1 MELGL
6 RGKRAVV
13 TGASKGIGLA
23 IARGL
28 AAEGVDLVL
37 CARSGDLLTA
47 AAEELSAGYEV
58 GVHTLAADLS
68 TVEGVAELA
77 AFGPA
82 NLGQVDI
89 LVNNAGAIP
98 AGTVETLGDE
108 EWRRA
113 YDLKLWG
120 YVRLVRAFLPA
131 MKERRSG
138 VIVNIIG
145 NAGKRPSAGYIAG
158 GIANAGLMNFTAG
171 LAQDAG
177 PHGVRVVGINPGLT
191 RTERMTTQQ
200 ERRARDSG
208 VPVEQLTANLGK
220 DIPLRRVGEVDEVA
234 DLAVFLASERA
245 SFITGCVIPIEGGA
259 TAAL

>member
-1 MELGL
+1 MNRHAMSIKPSNSVLL
-6 RGKRAVV
+6 WL
-13 TGASKGIGLA
+13 TIYS
-23 IARGL
+23 L
-28 AAEGVDLVL
+28 AAASVQAELFSL
-37 CARSGDLLTA
+37 SASGKITLNSTADSTISVGTPWTFELIYNTA
-47 AAEELSAGYEV
+47 AADVDFEVTSAP
-58 GVHTLAADLS
+58 DS
-68 TVEGVAELA
+68 T
-77 AFGPA
+77 FGRFT
-82 NLGQVDI
+82 
-89 LVNNAGAIP
+89 NAGAIP

-220 DIPLRRVGEVDEVA
+220 DIPLRRVGEADEVA